1 MKKIL
6 NLKYVFLFSILL
18 ISSAVYLNSLQNDFV
33 YDDKA
38 LIVEN
43 SLVKD
48 IKYIPGIFTSDVW
61 RILGQDASSYYRPL
75 MYIIYMADYH
85 VFGMNPW
92 GFHITNIMFHAGTAL
107 LVFLIVLML
116 MGSKQLYLPAFASGI
131 VFAVH
136 PIHTEA
142 VAWIGGLPEL
152 SFSFFYLLSFYLYAK
167 AGGTWNF
174 KYVLSFIFFFFA
186 SLCKEPALTLP
197 LFLFF
202 YDYSLDKLPS
212 PVISIKTFG
221 YLLKRY
227 FPYLTVAV
235 LYFILRAYALSG
247 YSPLKN
253 HPELNTYEYFINIFP
268 LFTQYIVKLIM
279 PVNLNVYHVFHPVM
293 SLFKWQSV
301 IGIMAVIAFVCLAYI
316 AKRRNS
322 AVFTGMLLIAVPLL
336 PALYIPAVG
345 ENVFSER
352 YLYLPSAGFAI
363 LFSVGIKNLRSLRLP
378 GKENIIPIIL
388 LFVIS
393 GLYSLDTVKRN
404 SAWKDE
410 FTLWT
415 DAVKKSPDAEAP
427 HNNLAIALRSRGMF
441 DKSIEEYHAA
451 IELRPRDSNAHYN
464 LAVAYQIRGFTDKA
478 IEEYEIALKLKPDD
492 LYIHNNL
499 AVAYRDMGLK
509 DKAIEHF
516 KAALRLNPDLSSAK
530 ENLRALQAGR

>member
-6 NLKYVFLFSILL
+6 NLKYALLFFVL
-18 ISSAVYLNSLQNDFV
+18 IVSSAVYLNSLQNDFV

-43 SLVKD
+43 PLVKD
-48 IKYIPGIFTSDVW
+48 IKYIPEIFTSDVW

-92 GFHITNIMFHAGTAL
+92 GFHITNLIFHAGTAV
-107 LVFLIVLML
+107 LVFLIVML
-116 MGSKQLYLPAFASGI
+116 LAGSKQSYLPAFASAI

-136 PIHTEA
+136 PVHTEA

-152 SFSFFYLLSFYLYAK
+152 SFSFFYLLSFYLYGM
-167 AGGTWNF
+167 AGGTRDF
-174 KYVLSFIFFFFA
+174 KYVLSIIFFFFA

-202 YDYSLDKLPS
+202 YDYSLGKIPS
-212 PVISIKTFG
+212 PVISLKTFW

-227 FPYLTVAV
+227 FPYLAVAV
-235 LYFILRAYALSG
+235 LYFILRSYALSG

-253 HPELNTYEYFINIFP
+253 HPELDTYEYFINIFP
-268 LFTQYIVKLIM
+268 LFAHYIAKLIM
-279 PVNLNVYHVFHPVM
+279 PINLNVYHVFHPVM

-301 IGIMAVIAFVCLAYI
+301 IGIIAAIAFLCLVYI
-316 AKRRNS
+316 AKRRNH
-322 AVFTGMLLIAVPLL
+322 AVFTGMLLFAVPLI

-352 YLYLPSAGFAI
+352 YLYLSSAGFAI
-363 LFSVGIKNLRSLRLP
+363 LFSVGIKNLCSFRLC
-378 GKENIIPIIL
+378 GKENVIAVIIL
-388 LFVIS
+388 FAIS

-404 SAWKDE
+404 SVWKDE

-415 DAVKKSPDAEAP
+415 DAVKKSPDGEAP
-427 HNNLAIALRSRGMF
+427 HNNLAIALRKRGMF

-464 LAVAYQIRGFTDKA
+464 LAVAYQIRGFIDKS

-516 KAALRLNPDLSSAK
+516 KAALRLDPDLSSAK